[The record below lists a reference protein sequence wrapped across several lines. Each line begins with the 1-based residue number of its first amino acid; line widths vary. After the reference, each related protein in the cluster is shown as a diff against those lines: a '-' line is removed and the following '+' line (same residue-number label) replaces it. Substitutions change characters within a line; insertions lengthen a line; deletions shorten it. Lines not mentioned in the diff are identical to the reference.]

1 MAECAGAAVS
11 GIAKLGEDPTRT
23 PDSGLRDGPRTPPFC
38 SVGSV
43 NSSGIGTV
51 WPKLRLFLCKRQ

>member
-11 GIAKLGEDPTRT
+11 GIAKLGEDPTWT
-23 PDSGLRDGPRTPPFC
+23 PDSGMARGPPPFC

-51 WPKLRLFLCKRQ
+51 WPKP